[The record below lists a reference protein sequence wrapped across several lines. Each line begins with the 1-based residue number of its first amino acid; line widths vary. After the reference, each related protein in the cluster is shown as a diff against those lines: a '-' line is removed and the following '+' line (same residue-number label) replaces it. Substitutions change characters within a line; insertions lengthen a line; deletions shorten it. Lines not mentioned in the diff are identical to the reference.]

1 MTGSTASE
9 RIAQLKQTCETLS
22 NLVNLSR
29 ASEKDEFTSIQNLNI
44 VDAFRG
50 VTEDIRSNQ
59 GVDCPVPPRELV
71 GWSKEFCAGMHQ
83 LCFERYVDTPSCG
96 GAACVIYVP
105 IYVLYGWMTV
115 LFPLVTCLPSCLQ
128 QVQQQ

>member
-29 ASEKDEFTSIQNLNI
+29 ASEKDDEFISIQNLNI

-59 GVDCPVPPRELV
+59 GVDCPVPPGELV

-83 LCFERYVDTPSCG
+83 LCFERYEDAPVCG
-96 GAACVIYVP
+96 GGCVIY
-105 IYVLYGWMTV
+105 IYIYTRWMDGC
-115 LFPLVTCLPSCLQ
+115 LVASCYLPT
-128 QVQQQ
+128 